1 MGLSDY
7 KAQDDFRD
15 SLQLLQDSLDQYY
28 EGKKAHYRT
37 IAVQIWILLCD
48 GDVPLVRR
56 VLPEFKLLPL
66 IGTKSEN
73 HEPSPIDQLR
83 DILGPNHL
91 FFPLKIVGTGKS
103 VPKVEILFDKQQ
115 DPIELTEW
123 FDQAFLNKK
132 ITIRRF
138 LKSVRHKLGA
148 HSDPD
153 YDEILRAT
161 KSLRLTGID
170 SLELVIVSLGEY
182 IINEIQSHNN
192 ASSYVL

>member
-1 MGLSDY
+1 M
-7 KAQDDFRD
+7 KAKDDFRD

-37 IAVQIWILLCD
+37 IAVQLWILLCD
-48 GDVPLVRR
+48 GDVPLVQR
-56 VLPEFKLLPL
+56 VLPDFRLLPL

-73 HEPSPIDQLR
+73 NELSPMDQIR

-91 FFPLKIVGTGKS
+91 LFPLKIAGNGMS
-103 VPKVEILFDKQQ
+103 VPKVEILIDKKQ
-115 DPIELTEW
+115 DPIELVEW
-123 FDQAFLNKK
+123 LDQSFLSNK
-132 ITIRRF
+132 ITIRKF

-161 KSLRLTGID
+161 KSLRLTGFD
-170 SLELVIVSLGEY
+170 SLEFTIVSLGEY
-182 IINEIQSHNN
+182 ILSEIQC
-192 ASSYVL
+192 AREK